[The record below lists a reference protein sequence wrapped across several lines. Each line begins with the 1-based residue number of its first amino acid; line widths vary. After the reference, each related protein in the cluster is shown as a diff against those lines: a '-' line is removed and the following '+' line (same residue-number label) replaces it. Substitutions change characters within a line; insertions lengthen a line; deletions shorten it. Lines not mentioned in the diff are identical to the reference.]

1 MKEHTMSPPK
11 ITPLTTRLNGVDH
24 TAHPT
29 WKLKETVEFYR
40 DVMGLPLVHAITAK
54 GWGREKESHA
64 DFLHIFFDSGNG
76 SSIAFFYY
84 IGTEQPENLKVPKG
98 YMSMANHT
106 AWAVETMED
115 LMAWKERVR
124 SFGIAVSDEIRHE
137 TIESIYFR
145 DPNFYPIEITLPL
158 RKLDKMDAT
167 DAALTVQAAVEL
179 ETAGKLDKI
188 DAMWKRKAEL
198 VQQRMNAAN

>member
-1 MKEHTMSPPK
+1 MVTPK
-11 ITPLTTRLNGVDH
+11 LTPLSPRLAGVDH

-40 DVMGLPLVHAITAK
+40 DVMGLPLIHAITAK
-54 GWGREKESHA
+54 GWGREKEQHA

-84 IGTEQPENLKVPKG
+84 IGTEQPENLKVPRG

-106 AWAVETMED
+106 AWAVETPED
-115 LMAWKERVR
+115 LAAWKERLR
-124 SFGIAVSDEIRHE
+124 SFGVQVSDEVRHE

-158 RKLDKMDAT
+158 RKLDRIDAS
-167 DAALTVQAAVEL
+167 DAALTVQAAMEL
-179 ETAGKLDKI
+179 ETAGSWNSI

-198 VQQRMNAAN
+198 VQARMDEASHAA

>member
-1 MKEHTMSPPK
+1 MDAPK
-11 ITPLTTRLNGVDH
+11 LTRVEARLSGVDH

-40 DVMGLPLVHAITAK
+40 DVMGLPLIHAITAK
-54 GWGREKESHA
+54 GWGREKETHA
-64 DFLHIFFDSGNG
+64 DFLHVFFDSGNA
-76 SSIAFFYY
+76 SAIAFFYY

-106 AWAVETMED
+106 AWSVETREE
-115 LMAWKERVR
+115 LEAWKERLR
-124 SFGIAVSDEIRHE
+124 SFGVKVSDEVRHE

-158 RKLDKMDAT
+158 RKLDRLDAT
-167 DAALTVQAAVEL
+167 DAALTVEAAIDL
-179 ETAGKLDKI
+179 ESAGGWTTI
-188 DAMWKRKAEL
+188 DAMWKRKAQL
-198 VQQRMNAAN
+198 VQARMDAAA

>member
-1 MKEHTMSPPK
+1 MCQIMERAMTVPN
-11 ITPLTTRLNGVDH
+11 ITLLTLHGVDH

-29 WKLKETVEFYR
+29 WKLKETVEFYH
-40 DVMGLPLVHAITAK
+40 DIMGLPLVHAITAK
-54 GWGREKESHA
+54 GWGRENEHHA

-124 SFGIAVSDEIRHE
+124 SFGIAVS
-137 TIESIYFR
+137 
-145 DPNFYPIEITLPL
+145 
-158 RKLDKMDAT
+158 
-167 DAALTVQAAVEL
+167 
-179 ETAGKLDKI
+179 
-188 DAMWKRKAEL
+188 
-198 VQQRMNAAN
+198 

>member
-1 MKEHTMSPPK
+1 MPAPNISPLKPK
-11 ITPLTTRLNGVDH
+11 LRGVDH

-40 DVMGLPLVHAITAK
+40 DIMGLPLVHAITAK
-54 GWGREKESHA
+54 GWGREKEQHA

-76 SSIAFFYY
+76 SNIAFFYY
-84 IGTEQPENLKVPKG
+84 IGTSQPEALKVPKG

-106 AWAVETMED
+106 AWSVESMDD
-115 LMAWKERVR
+115 LIAWKERLR
-124 SFGIAVSDEIRHE
+124 SFGVNVSDEIRHE

-158 RKLDKMDAT
+158 RKLDRLDAT
-167 DAALTVQAAVEL
+167 DAALAVEAAVEL
-179 ETAGKLDKI
+179 ETAGRF
-188 DAMWKRKAEL
+188 DAIESMWKRKAEL
-198 VQQRMNAAN
+198 VQQRMSAA

>member
-1 MKEHTMSPPK
+1 MLQPKLSPLKPK
-11 ITPLTTRLNGVDH
+11 LNGVDH

-54 GWGREKESHA
+54 GWGREKEQHA

-106 AWAVETMED
+106 AWAVETMEE

-179 ETAGKLDKI
+179 ENAGKFDKI

-198 VQQRMNAAN
+198 VQQRMNTAG

>member
-1 MKEHTMSPPK
+1 MPAPK
-11 ITPLTTRLNGVDH
+11 ISPLKPKLRGVDH

-40 DVMGLPLVHAITAK
+40 DIMGLPLVHAITAK
-54 GWGREKESHA
+54 GWGREKEQHA

-76 SSIAFFYY
+76 SNIAFFYY
-84 IGTEQPENLKVPKG
+84 IGTSQPEALKVPKG

-106 AWAVETMED
+106 AWSVESMDD
-115 LMAWKERVR
+115 LIAWKERLR
-124 SFGIAVSDEIRHE
+124 SFGVNVSDEIRHE

-158 RKLDKMDAT
+158 RKLDRLDAT
-167 DAALTVQAAVEL
+167 DAALTVEAAVEL
-179 ETAGKLDKI
+179 ETAGRFDTI
-188 DAMWKRKAEL
+188 ESMWKRKAEL
-198 VQQRMNAAN
+198 VQQRMSAA

>member
-1 MKEHTMSPPK
+1 MSP
-11 ITPLTTRLNGVDH
+11 INAAPLRPRLNGVDH

-40 DVMGLPLVHAITAK
+40 DVMGLQLVHAITAK

-115 LMAWKERVR
+115 LMAWKERLR
-124 SFGIAVSDEIRHE
+124 SFGITVSDEIRHE

-158 RKLDKMDAT
+158 RKLDRMDAS

-179 ETAGKLDKI
+179 ETTGKFDKI

-198 VQQRMNAAN
+198 VQQRMNAAG

>member
-1 MKEHTMSPPK
+1 MSAPK
-11 ITPLTTRLNGVDH
+11 LTRLQPKLNGVDH

-29 WKLKETVEFYR
+29 WKLRETVEFYR
-40 DVMGLPLVHAITAK
+40 DVMGLPLIHAITAK

-64 DFLHIFFDSGNG
+64 DFLHVFFDSGNG
-76 SSIAFFYY
+76 SAIAFFYY

-106 AWAVETMED
+106 AWAVETRDE
-115 LMAWKERVR
+115 LEAWKERLR
-124 SFGIAVSDEIRHE
+124 SFGVRVSDEVRHE

-158 RKLDKMDAT
+158 RKLDRLDAA
-167 DAALTVQAAVEL
+167 DAALTVEAAVDL
-179 ETAGKLDKI
+179 ETAGGWTSI
-188 DAMWKRKAEL
+188 EAMWKRKAEL
-198 VQQRMNAAN
+198 VQARMDSAAA

>member
-1 MKEHTMSPPK
+1 MPAPK
-11 ITPLTTRLNGVDH
+11 ISSLKPKLRGVDH

-40 DVMGLPLVHAITAK
+40 DIMGLPLVHAITAK
-54 GWGREKESHA
+54 GWGREKEQHA

-76 SSIAFFYY
+76 SNIAFFYY
-84 IGTEQPENLKVPKG
+84 IGTSQPEALKVPKG

-106 AWAVETMED
+106 AWSVESMDD
-115 LMAWKERVR
+115 LIAWKERLR
-124 SFGIAVSDEIRHE
+124 SFSVNVSDEIRHE

-158 RKLDKMDAT
+158 RKLDRLDAT
-167 DAALTVQAAVEL
+167 DAALTVEAAVEL
-179 ETAGKLDKI
+179 ETAGRF
-188 DAMWKRKAEL
+188 DAIESMWKRKAEL
-198 VQQRMNAAN
+198 VQQRMSAA

>member
-1 MKEHTMSPPK
+1 MTLSKL
-11 ITPLTTRLNGVDH
+11 TPLSPKLHGVDH

-29 WKLKETVEFYR
+29 WKLKETVDFYR

-54 GWGREKESHA
+54 GWGREKEQHA

-76 SSIAFFYY
+76 SNIAFFYY
-84 IGTEQPENLKVPKG
+84 IGTDQPESLKVPKG

-106 AWAVETMED
+106 AWSVETMDD
-115 LMAWKERVR
+115 LMAWKERLR
-124 SFGIAVSDEIRHE
+124 SFGVTVSDEIRHE

-158 RKLDKMDAT
+158 RKVGKLDAT

-179 ETAGKLDKI
+179 EIAGNWNTI

-198 VQQRMNAAN
+198 VQQRMNAA

>member
-1 MKEHTMSPPK
+1 MSRPTIRPLSPK
-11 ITPLTTRLNGVDH
+11 LHGVDH

-29 WKLKETVEFYR
+29 WKLKETVDFYR

-54 GWGREKESHA
+54 GWGREKEQHA

-76 SSIAFFYY
+76 SNIAFFYY
-84 IGTEQPENLKVPKG
+84 IGTTQPQALEVPKG

-106 AWAVETMED
+106 AWSVQTMED
-115 LMAWKERVR
+115 LLAWKERLR
-124 SFGIAVSDEIRHE
+124 SFDVAVSDEVRHE

-158 RKLDKMDAT
+158 RKLDKLDAT

-179 ETAGKLDKI
+179 ETAGDWTTI
-188 DAMWKRKAEL
+188 EAMWKRKAQL
-198 VQQRMNAAN
+198 VQERMSAA

>member
-1 MKEHTMSPPK
+1 MTVSQLRRIKPSLH
-11 ITPLTTRLNGVDH
+11 GVDH

-40 DVMGLPLVHAITAK
+40 DVLGLPLIHAITAK
-54 GWGREKESHA
+54 GWGREREQHA

-84 IGTEQPENLKVPKG
+84 IGTKQPENLTVPRG

-106 AWAVETMED
+106 AWAVETLDE
-115 LMAWKERVR
+115 LLAWKERLR
-124 SFGIAVSDEIRHE
+124 SFDIPVSDEVRHE

-158 RKLDKMDAT
+158 RRLDQLDAT

-179 ETAGKLDKI
+179 ETAGEWTTI
-188 DAMWKRKAEL
+188 DTMWKRKAEL
-198 VQQRMNAAN
+198 VRERMEAVA

>member
-1 MKEHTMSPPK
+1 MTMPK
-11 ITPLTTRLNGVDH
+11 ITAVGPRLNGVDH

-29 WKLKETVEFYR
+29 WKLRETVEFYR

-54 GWGREKESHA
+54 GWGRDKEDHA
-64 DFLHIFFDSGNG
+64 DFLHVFFDSGNG

-84 IGTEQPENLKVPKG
+84 IGTEQPENLKIPKG

-106 AWAVETMED
+106 AWQVETPED
-115 LMAWKERVR
+115 LNAWKTRLR
-124 SFGIAVSDEIRHE
+124 SFDIRVSDEVRHE

-158 RKLDKMDAT
+158 RKLDRLDAT
-167 DAALTVQAAVEL
+167 DAKLTVQAAVEL
-179 ETAGKLDKI
+179 ETAGGWTAI

-198 VQQRMNAAN
+198 VQQRMDTAA

>member
-1 MKEHTMSPPK
+1 MPTA
-11 ITPLTTRLNGVDH
+11 PLKPLRPALHGVDH

-40 DVMGLPLVHAITAK
+40 DILGLRLIHAITAK
-54 GWGREKESHA
+54 GWGREKEEHA

-84 IGTEQPENLKVPKG
+84 IGTQQPENLMVPKG

-106 AWAVETMED
+106 AWAVSSPEE
-115 LMAWKERVR
+115 LLAWKERLR
-124 SFGIAVSDEIRHE
+124 SFDIRVSDEVRHE

-158 RKLDKMDAT
+158 RKLGGLDAT
-167 DAALTVQAAVEL
+167 DAELTVQAAVEL
-179 ETAGKLDKI
+179 ETQGNWTAI
-188 DAMWKRKAEL
+188 DDMWKRKATL
-198 VQQRMNAAN
+198 VEARITAAA

>member
-1 MKEHTMSPPK
+1 MSVPEIP
-11 ITPLTTRLNGVDH
+11 PLTLRLHGVDH

-40 DVMGLPLVHAITAK
+40 DVMGLRLVHAITAK
-54 GWGREKESHA
+54 GWGRETEQHA
-64 DFLHIFFDSGNG
+64 DFLHIFFDSGKG
-76 SSIAFFYY
+76 SNIAFFYY
-84 IGTEQPENLKVPKG
+84 IGTTQPDILKVPKG

-106 AWAVETMED
+106 AWSVETMDD
-115 LMAWKERVR
+115 LMAWKERLR
-124 SFGIAVSDEIRHE
+124 SFGVAVSDEVRHE

-158 RKLDKMDAT
+158 RKLDRLDGT
-167 DAALTVQAAVEL
+167 DAALTVQAAIEL
-179 ETAGKLDKI
+179 ETAGRWDTI

-198 VQQRMNAAN
+198 VQQRMNAA

>member
-1 MKEHTMSPPK
+1 MTVPK
-11 ITPLTTRLNGVDH
+11 ITPLKSPLNGVDH

-40 DVMGLPLVHAITAK
+40 DVMGLKLIHAITAK
-54 GWGREKESHA
+54 GWGREKEQHA

-84 IGTEQPENLKVPKG
+84 IGTEQPENLKVPRG

-106 AWAVETMED
+106 AWAVESYEE
-115 LMAWKERVR
+115 LMAWKERLR
-124 SFGIAVSDEIRHE
+124 SFNIQVSDEVRHE

-158 RKLDKMDAT
+158 RKLDNLDAT

-179 ETAGKLDKI
+179 ENAGGWKSI
-188 DAMWKRKAEL
+188 DDMWKRKADL
-198 VQQRMNAAN
+198 VRKRMEEVA

>member
-1 MKEHTMSPPK
+1 MPAPK
-11 ITPLTTRLNGVDH
+11 ISSLKPKLRGVDH

-40 DVMGLPLVHAITAK
+40 DIMGLPLVHAITAK
-54 GWGREKESHA
+54 GWGREKEQHA

-76 SSIAFFYY
+76 SNIAFFYY
-84 IGTEQPENLKVPKG
+84 IGTSQPEALKVPKG

-106 AWAVETMED
+106 AWSVESMDD
-115 LMAWKERVR
+115 LIAWKERLR
-124 SFGIAVSDEIRHE
+124 SFGVNVSDEIRHE

-158 RKLDKMDAT
+158 RKLDRLDAT
-167 DAALTVQAAVEL
+167 DAALTVEAAVEL
-179 ETAGKLDKI
+179 ETAGRF
-188 DAMWKRKAEL
+188 DAIESMWKRKAEL
-198 VQQRMNAAN
+198 VQQRMSAA

>member
-1 MKEHTMSPPK
+1 MASNLTLL
-11 ITPLTTRLNGVDH
+11 TPRLAGVDH

-40 DVMGLPLVHAITAK
+40 DVMGLKLIHAITAK
-54 GWGREKESHA
+54 GWGREKEQHA

-84 IGTEQPENLKVPKG
+84 IGTEQPESLKVPRG
-98 YMSMANHT
+98 YMAMANHT
-106 AWAVETMED
+106 AWAVDTAEELTE
-115 LMAWKERVR
+115 WKERLR
-124 SFGIAVSDEIRHE
+124 SFGVQVSDEVRHE

-158 RKLDKMDAT
+158 RKLDRIDAG

-179 ETAGKLDKI
+179 ETAGGWNSI
-188 DAMWKRKAEL
+188 DAMWKRKAAL
-198 VQQRMNAAN
+198 VQARMDEAAKAA

>member
-1 MKEHTMSPPK
+1 M
-11 ITPLTTRLNGVDH
+11 
-24 TAHPT
+24 
-29 WKLKETVEFYR
+29 
-40 DVMGLPLVHAITAK
+40 
-54 GWGREKESHA
+54 EKEQHA

-76 SSIAFFYY
+76 SNIAFFYY
-84 IGTEQPENLKVPKG
+84 IGTQQPEDLKVPRG

-115 LMAWKERVR
+115 LLAWKERLRACGVT
-124 SFGIAVSDEIRHE
+124 VSDEIRHE

-158 RKLDKMDAT
+158 RKLDTLDAT

-179 ETAGKLDKI
+179 ETVGRLNTI
-188 DAMWKRKAEL
+188 EAMWKRKAEL
-198 VQQRMNAAN
+198 VQQRMNAA